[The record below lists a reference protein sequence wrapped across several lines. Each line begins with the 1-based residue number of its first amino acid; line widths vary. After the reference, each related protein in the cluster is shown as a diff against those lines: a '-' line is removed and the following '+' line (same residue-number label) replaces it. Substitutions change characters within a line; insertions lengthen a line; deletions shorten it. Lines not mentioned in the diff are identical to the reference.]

1 MNVEKKK
8 WKKTNICAT
17 ITRVGSSD
25 SELRGDDVI
34 AELARKT
41 QQPSPGSGAQQMIS
55 CRQAENKE
63 TYNGAAK

>member
-8 WKKTNICAT
+8 KMWKKTNICAT

-34 AELARKT
+34 AELAREA
-41 QQPSPGSGAQQMIS
+41 QQPSRPV
-55 CRQAENKE
+55 QAV
-63 TYNGAAK
+63 APSR